1 LNAKA
6 EIKAE
11 FKTASS
17 YQGGTLAMA
26 RERTGFIVSQ
36 VFATVEYIDGDGQH
50 QKLSKAAKVPAAD
63 SKKHLSESQK

>member
-1 LNAKA
+1 
-6 EIKAE
+6 
-11 FKTASS
+11 
-17 YQGGTLAMA
+17 MA

-36 VFATVEYIDGDGQH
+36 VIATVEYIDGDGQH